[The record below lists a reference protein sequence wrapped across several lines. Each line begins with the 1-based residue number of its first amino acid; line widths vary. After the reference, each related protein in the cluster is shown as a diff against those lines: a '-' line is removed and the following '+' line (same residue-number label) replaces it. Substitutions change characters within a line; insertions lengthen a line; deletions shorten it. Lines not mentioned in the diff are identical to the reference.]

1 VPDDQDSIR
10 AALAAQA
17 AVEVAGAAEP
27 DPALVAAQA
36 YLQRLAPW
44 DVVVPYA
51 GELAALI
58 GRSPAAPR
66 IKRDFARLLSLIK
79 AHAVLCHGQRSRD
92 ASGRLVA
99 SAEDYAT
106 VYELMGDVYAQS
118 ASGASLR
125 IREVVEAVR
134 ELRGGTA
141 VRITAVAARLGINKM
156 AASRRVNAA
165 LRAGYLVNNENRRG
179 QPASLDLGD
188 PLPPNDG
195 LPRPEE
201 LSGNAVTASTAGS
214 QQGVGPPG
222 IAAEGVPH
230 SSAVKAVTALPS
242 EHELGEA
249 GPSQPTPTPQ
259 PSEAACPHCSGPL
272 QNGRV
277 CWACEDSR
285 CRDCGGPTGSP
296 LRSFCPPCS
305 QRPAA

>member
-1 VPDDQDSIR
+1 MPTCGTACWCSARQTASRPGKTTPRQARSATSAPTTACTTKRPCATPMAASRSRRSTSPTVLITTSVRQLGDQLESRLFRLEVPDDQDSIR

-179 QPASLDLGD
+179 QPASLDLG
-188 PLPPNDG
+188 
-195 LPRPEE
+195 
-201 LSGNAVTASTAGS
+201 
-214 QQGVGPPG
+214 
-222 IAAEGVPH
+222 
-230 SSAVKAVTALPS
+230 
-242 EHELGEA
+242 
-249 GPSQPTPTPQ
+249 
-259 PSEAACPHCSGPL
+259 
-272 QNGRV
+272 
-277 CWACEDSR
+277 
-285 CRDCGGPTGSP
+285 
-296 LRSFCPPCS
+296 
-305 QRPAA
+305 